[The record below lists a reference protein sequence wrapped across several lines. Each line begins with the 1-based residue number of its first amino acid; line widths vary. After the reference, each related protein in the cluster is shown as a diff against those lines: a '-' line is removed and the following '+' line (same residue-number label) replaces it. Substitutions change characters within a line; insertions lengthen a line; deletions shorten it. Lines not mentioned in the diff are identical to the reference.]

1 MKIIRRILL
10 FLAIIIS
17 VLWIEA
23 VYADMSAPDLRGFEI
38 VVINPDGVDY
48 YDYKG
53 EIKGHLDKDKVV
65 IVEYEYNG
73 QYTIASQETNKYGGH
88 DSIGYIY
95 SLDGF
100 SIVQEE
106 VDPTKLTDDKSI
118 TKYDTPQIAKIYAD
132 EGVDIYKGPADVYEK
147 VGHIKKDVTLTYS
160 YSVGGFGIT
169 HIYVEYNGEKGWIE
183 ILDGK
188 VLIQNDVQ
196 YIFANEVSTECGTIP
211 RNSITTPKLKT
222 DQWTHKSLFEYN
234 GCQTLLNTFRD
245 DNIFYVYLHNEIL
258 SKDVSLYEY
267 ADTSSSVVTTIPAG
281 TEVTVLAGKD
291 TLGDPNYV
299 MYIKY
304 NDKNGWAI
312 GEGDIFKYG
321 EPTQEVE
328 EDTKIEDTIKIED
341 IEIPEPTQNGGSVVM
356 PRFPFSLI
364 VFVILCVFGVSILV
378 ATAIVII
385 VLVNRTKK
393 KNVKEEK

>member
-53 EIKGHLDKDKVV
+53 ETKGHLDKDKVV

-100 SIVQEE
+100 SIVQKE

-234 GCQTLLNTFRD
+234 GCEFMHNTLKDEEVFDIYPYNR
-245 DNIFYVYLHNEIL
+245 IPKI
-258 SKDVSLYEY
+258 DVSLYEY
-267 ADTSSSVVTTIPAG
+267 ADTSSNVLATIPAN
-281 TEVTVLAGKD
+281 TEIKTLAASD
-291 TLGDPNYV
+291 YFYDENVFIYAE
-299 MYIKY
+299 Y
-304 NDKNGWAI
+304 NGARGWI
-312 GEGDIFKYG
+312 ITDINNISFSDSS
-321 EPTQEVE
+321 EPE
-328 EDTKIEDTIKIED
+328 EETKIEDTIKIED
-341 IEIPEPTQNGGSVVM
+341 IELPEPTQNGGSVVM
-356 PRFPFSLI
+356 PRSPFSLI